1 MAVTG
6 GVRTGS
12 WRQQGRIATLGGIPA
27 AGRGKLGALAFA
39 STLLTMLGAVVL
51 LLLQISACEH

>member
-12 WRQQGRIATLGGIPA
+12 WRRQGRIATPGGILA
-27 AGRGKLGALAFA
+27 VGRGKLGAPAFA
-39 STLLTMLGAVVL
+39 STPLTMLGAVVL

>member
-6 GVRTGS
+6 GVWTGS
-12 WRQQGRIATLGGIPA
+12 WRRRGRIATPGGILA
-27 AGRGKLGALAFA
+27 AGRGKLGAPAFA
-39 STLLTMLGAVVL
+39 STPLTMLGAVVL